1 MTALQIHQFYA
12 GIAPWAAL
20 AIVLVGRNPHPGIR
34 RKLAALL
41 LAALVLLV
49 IPINGWNIDSWIRVL
64 QPNPSPTLTGLLLVA
79 LVSRLS
85 GTNFFRPKDWSAA
98 TIFGAVA
105 ALVLYPMGLGL
116 TRIDPYAWGWSPM
129 LPLAVTAAATLLLL
143 RGNRFGIVLL
153 LPFAGAALGLQ
164 ESTNFWD
171 TLIDPFYGGV
181 SLILCTGWLVRR
193 VYRLTSAAAVIH

>member
-20 AIVLVGRNPHPGIR
+20 TILLIGRNPHSGIP
-34 RKLAALL
+34 RKVAALL
-41 LAALVLLV
+41 LAALILIL
-49 IPINGWNIDSWIRVL
+49 IPINGWNLQAWIRTL
-64 QPNPSPTLTGLLLVA
+64 EPNPSVTVTALLLVA
-79 LVSRLS
+79 LGSRLS
-85 GTNFFRPKDWSAA
+85 GKAFFRREDWHG
-98 TIFGAVA
+98 TLIFGAVT

-116 TRIDPYAWGWSPM
+116 TRIDPYAWGWNPM
-129 LPLAVTAAATLLLL
+129 LPLAVTAVATLLLF
-143 RGNRFGIVLL
+143 RGNRFGIVLI
-153 LPFAGAALGLQ
+153 LPLACSVLGLQ

-193 VYRLTSAAAVIH
+193 VSRLTSPAAVID